1 MRGTLIFALVLSVLM
16 VIFALLNNEDMVVNF
31 GFFDTR
37 GPKALVLI
45 VTFVLGVIAGV
56 LAMLSSRRRKRHDEK
71 RHVEATSTA
80 TTAEPSERAETPGT
94 QRSAGEA
101 RHSTGPSSG
110 PSSSSSG
117 RSS

>member
-45 VTFVLGVIAGV
+45 ITFVLGVLAGV
-56 LAMLSSRRRKRHDEK
+56 LAMLSNRRSKRRQAK
-71 RHVEATSTA
+71 RSDDAAPAAAPT
-80 TTAEPSERAETPGT
+80 ERAEERAERTPGERPT
-94 QRSAGEA
+94 
-101 RHSTGPSSG
+101 
-110 PSSSSSG
+110 
-117 RSS
+117 